1 MIFDV
6 FLLSCLQMRAI
17 MSILGP
23 QAYLLCRLRLSY
35 AVVMPNTSQQ
45 KLDRP
50 QATSQLITSEHT
62 TKPSAA
68 GEVVPG
74 TVLKTDVVQTRGHV
88 GRADWKKIV
97 YLISAVTPW
106 QRCDGTQQYITKTV
120 SVCLSW
126 TKLPLKILNTV
137 TNTYF
142 NMKVKFQLKPSN
154 LPHSSY
160 WCHLPNFCVT
170 LFKFHELLLPFL
182 NIGCHFFIICISDG
196 IDHSGAR
203 FTKHLKMIL
212 G

>member
-88 GRADWKKIV
+88 GRAD
-97 YLISAVTPW
+97 
-106 QRCDGTQQYITKTV
+106 
-120 SVCLSW
+120 
-126 TKLPLKILNTV
+126 
-137 TNTYF
+137 
-142 NMKVKFQLKPSN
+142 
-154 LPHSSY
+154 
-160 WCHLPNFCVT
+160 
-170 LFKFHELLLPFL
+170 
-182 NIGCHFFIICISDG
+182 
-196 IDHSGAR
+196 
-203 FTKHLKMIL
+203 
-212 G
+212 